1 MTSKTPKRYICME
14 HEFKRKIGIIGG
26 GPAGCTCAYFLQ
38 NQFDVTVF
46 EKKAPLK
53 TLLPTGGG
61 RCNLAPAEYDFKE
74 LSMNYPRGEKFLY
87 SVFSKFG
94 VTETLEFFNQIGVK
108 TYTQDDNRIFPI
120 SNSSAD
126 VRKNFLKS
134 LYRVKFVC
142 DNIRKIEQSSSGF
155 KLYGEKNVDNF
166 DIIVIATG
174 GHSSYSLIKDMGHN
188 IIPPKPSLTGLK
200 TDKIFTAGITLKNV
214 CAKFDKS
221 EIIDDLLFT
230 HEGISGPLVYK
241 ISSLKA
247 RDEFPYKITI
257 DFINREV
264 NLQEIF
270 DKNPHKTLKN
280 ALSEFLPKSFI
291 GEIVEYSEIECH
303 KINSEMRKNILRN
316 LREFS
321 LAVTSVSKGG
331 ETVTSGGVDL
341 DEVNSQNMMSKLI
354 PNLYFCG
361 EVLDI
366 DGFCGGYNLQNCW
379 STGYVAAKGIIQTS

>member
-1 MTSKTPKRYICME
+1 ME
-14 HEFKRKIGIIGG
+14 HEFRGKVGIIGG
-26 GPAGCTCAYFLQ
+26 GPAGCACAYFLQ
-38 NQFDVTVF
+38 DEFDVTVF
-46 EKKAPLK
+46 EKNSPLK

-61 RCNLAPAEYDFKE
+61 RCNLAHAEYDFRE
-74 LSMNYPRGEKFLY
+74 LVKNYPRGVKFLY

-94 VTETLEFFNQIGVK
+94 VTETLEFFNKIGVE
-108 TYTQDDNRIFPI
+108 TYTQDDNRIFPV
-120 SNSSAD
+120 SNSATD
-126 VRKNFLKS
+126 VRDKLLKS
-134 LYRVKFVC
+134 LEVRFVN
-142 DNIRKIEQSSSGF
+142 DNIEKIAQCKTGF
-155 KLYGEKNVDNF
+155 KLYGEKNYDV

-174 GHSSYSLIKDMGHN
+174 GHSSYSLIKDLGHN
-188 IIPPKPSLTGLK
+188 IIPPKPSLVGLK
-200 TDKIFTAGITLKNV
+200 TDKTFTAGVTLKNI
-214 CAKFDKS
+214 CAKFDNFKIS
-221 EIIDDLLFT
+221 GDLLFT

-247 RDEFPYKITI
+247 RDEFPYVINF
-257 DFINREV
+257 DFINRDI

-291 GEIVEYSEIECH
+291 SEIIDNSEIECC
-303 KINSEMRKNILRN
+303 KINSEMRKNILHC
-316 LREFS
+316 LSEFPLS
-321 LAVTSVSKGG
+321 VTGVSKGG

-341 DEVNSQNMMSKLI
+341 NEINSKTTMSKLI

-379 STGYVAAKGIIQTS
+379 STAYVAAQGIIQTPLQSV